1 MGACIN
7 GSNPVG
13 IRGTIECLSGKGK
26 VKAMVDV
33 HELLDTWIANVK
45 DEELL
50 AELKQMKD
58 SGDENAITDAFFQ
71 DLAFGTAGL
80 RGTIGAGTNRMNIY
94 TVGRATQGFAN
105 YLNATFENPTVAI
118 ARDSRNK
125 GELFVKTTAAI
136 LAANGVTAYV
146 YPKISPVPTLSW
158 ATRYLQ
164 CSGGICMTAS
174 HNPAPYNGYKAY
186 GPDGCQITSEAAAAI
201 SAAMEATN
209 PFTDVKTMDFD
220 EAVEQGLVK
229 WIDDS
234 VLDAYYDAVVDKSV
248 SALTPEQ
255 VEAAPLKLVYTPL
268 NGTGLIPVTTVL
280 NKVGITDI
288 TIVPEQK
295 DPDGNFPTCPYPNP
309 EIREAMQKGIDLC
322 QEVKPDLLLATDP
335 DADRV
340 GVACADGDDYT
351 LLTGNE
357 MGVLLLDYICKMRAA
372 RGEDLSRKV
381 AVTTIVSSAMV
392 DALAEEYGFELRR
405 CLTGFKYIGDIITG
419 LSDAGEVDRFI
430 FGFEES
436 YGYLSGDHVRD
447 KDAVNASMLI
457 CQMAQY
463 YKLQGI
469 NLVQAMR
476 ALYEKYG
483 YYHNKTI
490 SLSYPGADGA
500 AKMAGIMAG
509 LRETAPTEIAGA
521 KVEGVVDYETGVN
534 GLPKANVI
542 EFDLEGGDKAIVRPS
557 GTEPKIKLYIFAKGA
572 DAAAADAQIDAIEAA
587 GRELLS

>member
-1 MGACIN
+1 
-7 GSNPVG
+7 
-13 IRGTIECLSGKGK
+13 
-26 VKAMVDV
+26 MVDV
-33 HELLDTWIANVK
+33 HELLNTWLANVT

-50 AELKQMKD
+50 AELKAMQEA
-58 SGDENAITDAFFQ
+58 GDEDAITDAFFQ

-94 TVGRATQGFAN
+94 TVGRATQGFAE
-105 YLNATFENPTVAI
+105 YLNKTFENPTVAI

-136 LAANGVTAYV
+136 LAANGVTSYV

-158 ATRYLQ
+158 ATRYLK

-186 GPDGCQITSEAAAAI
+186 GPDGCQITSEAADAI
-201 SAAMEATN
+201 SAAMNACD
-209 PFTDVKTMDFD
+209 PFKDIKTMDFD
-220 EAVEQGLVK
+220 AAVEQGLVK
-229 WIDDS
+229 WIDDE
-234 VLDAYYDAVVDKSV
+234 VLDAYYDAVADKSV
-248 SALTPEQ
+248 NNLTDEQ
-255 VEAAPLKLVYTPL
+255 IANAPLKLVYTPL

-288 TIVPEQK
+288 TVVPEQR
-295 DPDGNFPTCPYPNP
+295 DPDADFPTCPYPNP

-357 MGVLLLDYICKMRAA
+357 MGVLLLDYICKMRAE
-372 RGEDLSRKV
+372 RGEDLSNKV

-392 DALAEEYGFELRR
+392 DALAAEYGFELRR

-419 LSDAGEVDRFI
+419 LSDAGKVDRFI

-463 YKLQGI
+463 YKLQGK
-469 NLVQAMR
+469 NLVEAMR
-476 ALYEKYG
+476 DLYEKHG
-483 YYHNKTI
+483 YYHNKTV

-500 AKMAGIMAG
+500 AKMAGIMKS
-509 LRETAPTEIAGA
+509 LRDEAPAEIAGS
-521 KVEGVVDYETGVN
+521 KVEAVVDYATCVN
-534 GLPKANVI
+534 GLPAADVI
-542 EFDLEGGDKAIVRPS
+542 EFDLEGGNKAIVRPS
-557 GTEPKIKLYIFAKGA
+557 GTEPKIKLYIFAKGE
-572 DAAAADAQIDAIEAA
+572 DAAAADALIAAIEED
-587 GRELLS
+587 GRKLLS

>member
-1 MGACIN
+1 
-7 GSNPVG
+7 
-13 IRGTIECLSGKGK
+13 
-26 VKAMVDV
+26 MVDV
-33 HELLDTWIANVK
+33 HELLDAWIAHVT

-50 AELKQMKD
+50 QELKSMKE
-58 SGDENAITDAFFQ
+58 SGDEDAVTDAFFQ

-94 TVGRATQGFAN
+94 TVGRATQGFAD
-105 YLNATFENPTVAI
+105 YLVKHFENPTVAI

-136 LAANGVTAYV
+136 LAANGVTSYV

-158 ATRYLQ
+158 ATRYLK

-201 SAAMEATN
+201 SAAMEATD
-209 PFTDVKTMDFD
+209 PFADVKTMDFD

-229 WIDDS
+229 WIDDE
-234 VLDAYYDAVVDKSV
+234 VLDAYYDAVLAQSV
-248 SALTPEQ
+248 NNLTDEQ
-255 VEAAPLKLVYTPL
+255 VADAPLKLVYTPL

-280 NKVGITDI
+280 ARAGITDV
-288 TIVPEQK
+288 TVVPEQR
-295 DPDGNFPTCPYPNP
+295 DPDGDFPTCPYPNP
-309 EIREAMQKGIDLC
+309 EIREAMQKGIELC
-322 QEVKPDLLLATDP
+322 DEVHPDLLLATDP

-340 GVACADGDDYT
+340 GVACAVGDDYT

-357 MGVLLLDYICKMRAA
+357 MGGLLLDYICKMRAA
-372 RGEDLSRKV
+372 RGEDLSSKV

-405 CLTGFKYIGDIITG
+405 CLTGFKYIGDIITC
-419 LSDAGEVDRFI
+419 LSDAGEVDRYM

-447 KDAVNASMLI
+447 KDAVNASLLI

-463 YKLQGI
+463 YKLQGK

-476 ALYEKYG
+476 ELYEKYG
-483 YYHNKTI
+483 YYHNRTI

-509 LRETAPTEIAGA
+509 LRESAPTEIAGA
-521 KVEGVVDYETGVN
+521 KVEAVVDYATCVN
-534 GLPKANVI
+534 GLPKADVI
-542 EFDLEGGDKAIVRPS
+542 EFDLEGGNKAIVRPS
-557 GTEPKIKLYIFAKGA
+557 GTEPKIKLYVFAKGE
-572 DAAAADAQIDAIEAA
+572 DAAAADALLDAIEAS

>member
-1 MGACIN
+1 MA
-7 GSNPVG
+7 
-13 IRGTIECLSGKGK
+13 
-26 VKAMVDV
+26 DV
-33 HELLDTWIANVK
+33 HELLDTWIENVT

-50 AELKQMKD
+50 AELKAMKET
-58 SGDENAITDAFFQ
+58 GDESAITDAFFQ

-80 RGTIGAGTNRMNIY
+80 RGTLGAGTNRMNIY
-94 TVGRATQGFAN
+94 TVGRATQGFAD
-105 YLNATFENPTVAI
+105 YLVKNFENPTVAI

-136 LAANGVTAYV
+136 LAANGVTSYV

-158 ATRYLQ
+158 ATRYLK

-174 HNPAPYNGYKAY
+174 HNPAAYNGYKAY
-186 GPDGCQITSEAAAAI
+186 GPDGCQITSEAADAI
-201 SAAMEATN
+201 SAAMNACD
-209 PFTDVKTMDFD
+209 PFHDVKTMDFD
-220 EAVEQGLVK
+220 AAVEQGLVK
-229 WIDDS
+229 WIGNE
-234 VLDAYYDAVVDKSV
+234 VLDAYYDAVADKSV
-248 SALTPEQ
+248 NNLTPEQ
-255 VEAAPLKLVYTPL
+255 IANAPLKLVYTPL

-280 NKVGITDI
+280 NKVGVTDI
-288 TIVPEQK
+288 TVVPEQR
-295 DPDGNFPTCPYPNP
+295 DPDGDFPTCPYPNP

-357 MGVLLLDYICKMRAA
+357 MGVLLLDYICKMRAE

-463 YKLQGI
+463 YKLQGL

-483 YYHNKTI
+483 YYHNKTV

-500 AKMAGIMAG
+500 AKMAGIMKA
-509 LRETAPTEIAGA
+509 LRAEAPSEIAGA
-521 KVEGVVDYETGVN
+521 KVEAVVDYATCVN
-534 GLPKANVI
+534 GLPAADVI
-542 EFDLEGGDKAIVRPS
+542 EFDLEGGNKAIVRPS
-557 GTEPKIKLYIFAKGA
+557 GTEPKIKLYIFAKGE
-572 DAAAADAQIDAIEAA
+572 DAAAADALIAAIEED
-587 GRELLS
+587 GRKLLS

>member
-1 MGACIN
+1 MA
-7 GSNPVG
+7 
-13 IRGTIECLSGKGK
+13 
-26 VKAMVDV
+26 DV
-33 HELLDTWIANVK
+33 HELLSVWIENVK

-50 AELKQMKD
+50 AELKAMKEA
-58 SGDENAITDAFFQ
+58 GDEEAITDAFFQ
-71 DLAFGTAGL
+71 ELAFGTAGL
-80 RGTIGAGTNRMNIY
+80 RGTLGAGTNRMNIY
-94 TVGRATQGFAN
+94 TVGRATQGFAD
-105 YLNATFENPTVAI
+105 YLVKHFEKPTVAI
-118 ARDSRNK
+118 ARDSRNN

-136 LAANGVTAYV
+136 LAANGVTSYV

-158 ATRYLQ
+158 ATRYLE

-174 HNPAPYNGYKAY
+174 HNPAAYNGYKAY
-186 GPDGCQITSEAAAAI
+186 GPDGCQITSEAADAI
-201 SAAMEATN
+201 SAAMNACD
-209 PFTDVKTMDFD
+209 PFHDVKTMDFD

-229 WIDDS
+229 WIGDE
-234 VLDAYYDAVVDKSV
+234 VLDAYYDAVADKSV
-248 SALTPEQ
+248 NNLTDEQ
-255 VEAAPLKLVYTPL
+255 IANAPLKLVYTPL

-280 NKVGITDI
+280 NKVGVTDI
-288 TIVPEQK
+288 TVVPEQR
-295 DPDGNFPTCPYPNP
+295 DPDGDFPTCPYPNP

-357 MGVLLLDYICKMRAA
+357 MGVLLLDYICKMRAE
-372 RGEDLSRKV
+372 RGEDLSNKV

-463 YKLQGI
+463 YKLQGK

-476 ALYEKYG
+476 ALYEKHG
-483 YYHNKTI
+483 FYHNKTV

-509 LRETAPTEIAGA
+509 LRAEAPAEIAGA
-521 KVEGVVDYETGVN
+521 KVEAVVDYATCVN
-534 GLPKANVI
+534 GLPKADVI
-542 EFDLEGGDKAIVRPS
+542 EFDLEGGNKAIVRPS
-557 GTEPKIKLYIFAKGA
+557 GTEPKIKLYIFAKGE
-572 DAAAADAQIDAIEAA
+572 DAAAADALIGGIEED
-587 GRELLS
+587 GRKLLS